1 MSASHLIFT
10 WMQDC
15 RIDSIFAST
24 KGHPAAVN
32 HNLLAEAIQDA
43 RVVRETALLNAKKA
57 LDEALKEH
65 NV

>member
-1 MSASHLIFT
+1 
-10 WMQDC
+10 MQDR

-24 KGHPAAVN
+24 KGHPSAVN

-43 RVVRETALLNAKKA
+43 RAVRETALLNAKKA
-57 LDEALKEH
+57 LDEVLKKE